1 MNDMYLFINESTI
14 QKYENDILKIRL
26 GNKITRVIANP
37 SENHLKEFNYM
48 ELVVD
53 SISESNENEDQVI
66 IVKYEIRDEKIYQI
80 YEVLNNEDATI

>member
-14 QKYENDILKIRL
+14 QKYENDILKNKV